1 MNRYINSNIKLVR
14 ILISVFMTG
23 LLVSCSGGHDEG
35 DYNSPQNSDK
45 WQD

>member
-1 MNRYINSNIKLVR
+1 MNQHINSNTKLAIIIV
-14 ILISVFMTG
+14 LVFVAG
-23 LLVSCSGGHDEG
+23 LLLCCSGGHDEG